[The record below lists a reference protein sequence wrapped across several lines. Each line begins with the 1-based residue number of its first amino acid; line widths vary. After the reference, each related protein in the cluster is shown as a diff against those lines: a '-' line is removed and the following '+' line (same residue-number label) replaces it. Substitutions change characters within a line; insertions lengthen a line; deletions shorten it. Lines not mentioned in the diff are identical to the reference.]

1 MLLSVPDVLTAAQVS
16 ECRQALES
24 AAWTDGRTTA
34 GYQAATVK
42 DNMQLAESDPAA
54 IRLGAMILKALEQ
67 SPRFISAALPLKV
80 VPPLFNRYT
89 GGQTY
94 GGHIDGAIRAVAGTS
109 HRVRT
114 DLSATLFLSAP
125 EDYDGGELVLE
136 DNYGP
141 HSIKLPAGHM
151 VLYPASSVHRVNA
164 VTRGV
169 RLASILWIQ
178 SMVREDHQRAML
190 YNLDVGIQELRATQ
204 SPAILRLMGVY
215 HNLLRHW
222 AET

>member
-1 MLLSVPDVLTAAQVS
+1 MLLSVPDVLTAAQVN

-24 AAWTDGRTTA
+24 AAWVDGRATA
-34 GYQAATVK
+34 GYQAAPVK
-42 DNMQLAESDPAA
+42 DNMQLAEGDPIAKS
-54 IRLGAMILKALEQ
+54 LGAVIVKALEQ

-80 VPPLFNRYT
+80 VPPVFNRYS

-94 GGHIDGAIRAVAGTS
+94 GGHIDGAIRSVAGTA

-136 DNYGP
+136 DSYGT
-141 HSIKLPAGHM
+141 HTIKLPAGHM
-151 VLYPASSVHRVNA
+151 VLYPSSSVHHVSA
-164 VTRGV
+164 VTRGA
-169 RLASILWIQ
+169 RLASIIWIQ

-190 YNLDVGIQELRATQ
+190 YNLDTSIQELRAIQ